1 MEQFKELANSPLAL
15 RLFNVFDKDK
25 SGQVSQ
31 QEYLAGLQ
39 EILSSDESKIKYTF
53 LAFDKNHDDL
63 VSLSEF
69 VEIFQEAWIQ
79 GFTLLQDSV
88 QKKTSYGTNPNSN
101 QIRDWAIKNKQAVA
115 DKVTAEFSRYSQ
127 NENMTFVQ
135 FREWI
140 KTSSVKSITAG
151 FESINFEIPLTLL

>member
-1 MEQFKELANSPLAL
+1 
-15 RLFNVFDKDK
+15 
-25 SGQVSQ
+25 
-31 QEYLAGLQ
+31 
-39 EILSSDESKIKYTF
+39 
-53 LAFDKNHDDL
+53 